1 MRYLEDETHRID
13 LIKEDEEDF
22 DEEVYPQIYK
32 EAIENLNEEQGGSVI
47 DMGFDQEEQVDTS

>member
-1 MRYLEDETHRID
+1 M
-13 LIKEDEEDF
+13 IKEDEEDF